1 MYIYKH
7 IYVNMCKYNWHIS
20 RNIQYNFIQLSA
32 GKLLNAMET
41 DSDQFMIRYKKIIRN
56 NEINISNNNV
66 ITISY
71 KYAMII

>member
-1 MYIYKH
+1 M
-7 IYVNMCKYNWHIS
+7 S
-20 RNIQYNFIQLSA
+20 RNIQYNFIQLST
-32 GKLLNAMET
+32 GKLLDAMKT